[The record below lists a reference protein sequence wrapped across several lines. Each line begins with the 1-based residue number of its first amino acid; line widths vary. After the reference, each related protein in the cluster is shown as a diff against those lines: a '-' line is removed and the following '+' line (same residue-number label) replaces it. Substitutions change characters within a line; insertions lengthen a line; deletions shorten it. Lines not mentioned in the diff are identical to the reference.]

1 MVVQRKGQRR
11 KRGIDDLSERDCK
24 GVRMWMRHGCGELIR
39 LIKAVWIVA
48 RRSRWNR
55 SDQQRSTKE
64 ICIWKCDRRGGIC
77 VRLW

>member
-1 MVVQRKGQRR
+1 VVQRKGQRR

-48 RRSRWNR
+48 RRSRLDR
-55 SDQQRSTKE
+55 YDQQRSIKE
-64 ICIWKCDRRGGIC
+64 IWMWK
-77 VRLW
+77 V